1 MKLFENVLNYDMY
14 SKRTS
19 FFYNNQEKIGSFL
32 GFFLTFVYILASLIL
47 LIHQII
53 LALQRQELI
62 VYDTTMYSQE
72 MPTFK
77 IDTEQFYFAFG
88 LEDPQTSN
96 RFIDDSIYIPKIVF
110 VDKVK
115 VNDEFVTFDQRTLEY
130 EKCNV
135 EKFGKN
141 FQHLFIKNEL
151 NNSYCLKNIDFN
163 LTLTGGYKY
172 ERMTYIRIRIYPCV
186 NNTENN
192 NTCKP
197 QDKIDYYMSSGY
209 FSIIFKDFGLNP
221 SNYSVPVL
229 PKLQDLYTTIDKRL
243 MKNYIL
249 NFGVTEVHT
258 DIGIIQENIKINKYL
273 QFRNELQTFSFRNEE
288 DYYSGKSV
296 ILVQIK
302 LDDNLSIQK
311 RTYLK
316 LSVIFSRIGGYMQL
330 MNTVFLLI
338 TSIFNKMHSQL
349 KIINSIFNFNLKQ
362 NKVILKFETLKEPN
376 ILKSKSKKHLIFTSK
391 KSLDNLKQKEI
402 DNKSKNNLII
412 KENEFGN
419 ISSGL
424 NISDNRKN
432 ENQNF
437 TLKLNKNNII
447 PYEKSKDSSINIKN
461 EQNINI
467 NNIKEN
473 PFNYSINNLEKNIN
487 FFHKGTNNLSDFNDY
502 IDLNFFD
509 YLCTKKNSTKFNL
522 FSSGNYFYRKKMDI
536 VHVFTLI
543 SIIELIF
550 MNNNYQNLDSSYEEI
565 KLLNII

>member
-115 VNDEFVTFDQRTLEY
+115 VNDEFVTVDQRTLEY

-135 EKFGKN
+135 EKFDKN
-141 FQHLFIKNEL
+141 FQHLFIKDEL
-151 NNSYCLKNIDFN
+151 KNSYCLKNIDFN
-163 LTLTGGYKY
+163 LSLTGGYKY

-197 QDKIDYYMSSGY
+197 QDKIDYYMTSGY

>member
-19 FFYNNQEKIGSFL
+19 FFYNNQEKIGSLL
-32 GFFLTFVYILASLIL
+32 GLFLTFVYILASMIL
-47 LIHQII
+47 LIYQII
-53 LALQRQELI
+53 LALQRQELK

-115 VNDEFVTFDQRTLEY
+115 VNDEFVTVDQRTLEY

-141 FQHLFIKNEL
+141 FQHLFIKDEL

-258 DIGIIQENIKINKYL
+258 DTGIIQENIKINKYL

-338 TSIFNKMHSQL
+338 TSIFNRMHSQL

-376 ILKSKSKKHLIFTSK
+376 ILKSKSQKHLIFSSK
-391 KSLDNLKQKEI
+391 KSINNLKHIEI

-412 KENEFGN
+412 KENEIGN

-424 NISDNRKN
+424 NISDNKKTD
-432 ENQNF
+432 QNF

-447 PYEKSKDSSINIKN
+447 PYEKPKDSSINIKN
-461 EQNINI
+461 EQNNNI

-473 PFNYSINNLEKNIN
+473 PFNYSIDNLEKNIN
-487 FFHKGTNNLSDFNDY
+487 FFHKGTNNLSDYNDY
-502 IDLNFFD
+502 IDLNLFD
-509 YLCTKKNSTKFNL
+509 YLCTSKNSIKFNL
-522 FSSGNYFYRKKMDI
+522 FTSGNYFYRKKMDI

-565 KLLNII
+565 KLLNRY